1 MAEQTA
7 DQIKE
12 EIRQYIL
19 TEFLPGERASN
30 LLDDTP
36 LRTSGIIDSVG
47 LLRLIDFI
55 EDRYNI
61 QVEAHE
67 AGVENFDR
75 IEDIASFIQKKRRA
89 VPNG

>member
-1 MAEQTA
+1 MN

-19 TEFLPGERASN
+19 TEFLPGEKPAN
-30 LLDDTP
+30 LRDDTA

-47 LLRLIDFI
+47 LLRMIDYI
-55 EDRYNI
+55 EERYKI

-75 IEDIASFIQKKRRA
+75 IEDIAAFIQRKTA
-89 VPNG
+89 AGA

>member
-1 MAEQTA
+1 MN

-19 TEFLPGERASN
+19 TEFLPGEKPSN
-30 LLDDTP
+30 LRDDTA

-47 LLRLIDFI
+47 LLRMIDYI
-55 EDRYNI
+55 EERYKI

-75 IEDIASFIQKKRRA
+75 IEDIAAFIQRKSA
-89 VPNG
+89 TGA